1 HALRDIAVVGR
12 HLGGDEGVLA
22 VADVGQQL
30 ADHFFGLPV
39 RRRRVDDRRA
49 RRREPGQHFATCRL
63 FLGRRR
69 TVVVGAYADDGQPFT
84 RGGNGLGDE
93 RRRGQPGF
101 VLVLG
106 FFRGPGANGSRT
118 RQRRQ
123 SDLDYFS
130 PARSPFRHFFLLA
143 PFFAAL
149 LRFGDVFLAAFFAG
163 FFAGFLATFFAA
175 FRATFFATF
184 FLAAGFATG
193 LAFAFAFAFALAF
206 GCGLAALAAALAGA
220 ASTVIECTAN
230 AAPTGSTKVAMRL
243 PPGTS
248 IGGTRGFAPTPVALA

>member
-163 FFAGFLATFFAA
+163 F
-175 FRATFFATF
+175 RATFFATF
-184 FLAAGFATG
+184 FLAAGFVAG
-193 LAFAFAFAFALAF
+193 LAFVFALAFALAF
-206 GCGLAALAAALAGA
+206 AFGCGWAALAA
-220 ASTVIECTAN
+220 
-230 AAPTGSTKVAMRL
+230 
-243 PPGTS
+243 
-248 IGGTRGFAPTPVALA
+248 